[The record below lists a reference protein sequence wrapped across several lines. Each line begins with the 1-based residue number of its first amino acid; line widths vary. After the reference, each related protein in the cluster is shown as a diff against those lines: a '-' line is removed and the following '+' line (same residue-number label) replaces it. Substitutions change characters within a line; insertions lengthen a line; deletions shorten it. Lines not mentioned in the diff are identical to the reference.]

1 MITTHQLSPISAA
14 RLENLVQHALREL
27 RHARRIGDTAQASRC
42 ERRMNAMLD
51 QLAKRSS
58 VTGISSARE
67 PVRDR
72 A

>member
-1 MITTHQLSPISAA
+1 MITTHQPSPISAA

-27 RHARRIGDTAQASRC
+27 RQARRIGDTAQATRC

-51 QLAKRSS
+51 QLAKRSF
-58 VTGISSARE
+58 VADTSSARE
-67 PVRDR
+67 TVH

>member
-27 RHARRIGDTAQASRC
+27 RQARHTGDTAQAARC

-51 QLAKRSS
+51 QLAKPSFG
-58 VTGISSARE
+58 TGISSARE
-67 PVRDR
+67 TVH